1 MCASFGFKVVKLKRV
16 RIMNIK
22 LSDLKEGSLREIT
35 NDEIIYLKSIY
46 DICTEE
52 EIAFME
58 RLQDKIEYVFIDN
71 KSHLYEQ
78 SIDLRYDEFYKNFN
92 RTRESIFD
100 EFEDKSIRIV
110 ACIDNKVIGN
120 ARLFIDEEKNAEIT
134 QVVVHKEYRGM
145 NIGAEIMKKLLLY
158 AKDNNV
164 RKQNLMQD
172 ICC

>member
-1 MCASFGFKVVKLKRV
+1 
-16 RIMNIK
+16 
-22 LSDLKEGSLREIT
+22 
-35 NDEIIYLKSIY
+35 
-46 DICTEE
+46 
-52 EIAFME
+52 ME

-164 RKQNLMQD
+164 KKADLMQGYMLLISIIILVLNPKERFSRLKRQD
-172 ICC
+172 YHI

>member
-1 MCASFGFKVVKLKRV
+1 
-16 RIMNIK
+16 
-22 LSDLKEGSLREIT
+22 
-35 NDEIIYLKSIY
+35 
-46 DICTEE
+46 
-52 EIAFME
+52 ME

-164 RKQNLMQD
+164 KKVELDARIYAVNFYNNLGFKYKGEIFASKKTGLPHIRMEMFL
-172 ICC
+172 